1 MAGPWWLKGFLPQW
15 PDLKK
20 KNAKN
25 LSLHRTA
32 CANVY
37 QVANFFR
44 LYKELLDKFELN
56 YKPFNIWN
64 INETRISDTLKEQ
77 RLLE

>member
-1 MAGPWWLKGFLPQW
+1 MAGHWWLKGFLQQW

-32 CANVY
+32 CANAY
-37 QVANFFR
+37 QVAKFFR

-56 YKPFNIWN
+56 YKLFNIWN
-64 INETRISDTLKEQ
+64 INETRIPDIPKE
-77 RLLE
+77 